1 MKRLILLSLILLT
14 IFGCEPYKK
23 LAVGNDGPVYTFV
36 DDSLWTII
44 EKDIREPVEKELRTP
59 QIERIYHFEPIP
71 LSDFKDYRA
80 SKNLMFITTLDRTD
94 RTSRYIQRILPDT
107 ALRMIE
113 KGERFLFPIKE
124 KLAKRQIFIILAA
137 PDDETLLTYIRNE
150 GSSIYDALNKAFVE
164 RQFDEIY
171 YKAEEKEITKKL
183 FEKYGFSFRVPH
195 SYQIL
200 EENPVEHIIQLG
212 RTSPYRWVTI
222 YWQKGGLN
230 SVLDEK
236 WAVTMRH
243 WLSLNYLDGTYVEKR
258 YLTHRLVHWGNR
270 PVFNIRGL
278 WGHPEKTMG
287 GPFSSFYFYDGVTNR
302 TYFIDICVWA
312 PGQIKNVYLRQMEL
326 MVSTFFTSKN
336 VLQEYMR

>member
-171 YKAEEKEITKKL
+171 YKAEEKEITKSCLKNT
-183 FEKYGFSFRVPH
+183 GFLSGFPTVIRFWKKIPLSTSFN
-195 SYQIL
+195 SAG
-200 EENPVEHIIQLG
+200 PV
-212 RTSPYRWVTI
+212 
-222 YWQKGGLN
+222 
-230 SVLDEK
+230 
-236 WAVTMRH
+236 
-243 WLSLNYLDGTYVEKR
+243 
-258 YLTHRLVHWGNR
+258 LTAG
-270 PVFNIRGL
+270 
-278 WGHPEKTMG
+278 
-287 GPFSSFYFYDGVTNR
+287 
-302 TYFIDICVWA
+302 
-312 PGQIKNVYLRQMEL
+312 
-326 MVSTFFTSKN
+326 
-336 VLQEYMR
+336 